1 MRILNALS
9 RLLLNLPYMV
19 RLGIVV
25 LLFLICVILLVFGFP
40 SPYDGS
46 LFAVPVAL
54 AAWLFKQ
61 RGAFLCIGGTLL
73 VIAVTYQV
81 RANGLGP
88 QSLLTVLIIGA
99 VALMTEGLVI
109 AYLRHALDLVQ
120 AAQSNAQ
127 QAQQAQQQAT
137 LAYEQQRQLNQL
149 KDQFLL
155 HVSHELRT
163 PLQAVLGYLE
173 LLQAFDGQLDA
184 AMRTSSLD
192 KAIHACQELQLLV
205 NGVLDVVRISSSQQ
219 APKVEQLP
227 VMQVVQDVLADV
239 EPQKLQNY
247 ALRLDIPGDLLVVA
261 DPRQLRQVLH
271 NLVTN
276 ALKYSPV
283 SSSVIISASLS
294 DAARGES
301 DSSPQVC
308 ICVKDTGPGIPAEEI
323 PFLFEKFV
331 RLKRDLS
338 SPVRGTGL
346 GLYISK
352 ELVEAMGGRIWVE
365 SSGIPGEGSR
375 FCFTLPNATGSMSG
389 VSDPSGSL
397 PEEV

>member
-61 RGAFLCIGGTLL
+61 RGAFLCIGGTLV

-120 AAQSNAQ
+120 AAQSSAQ

-184 AMRTSSLD
+184 AMRISSLD

-219 APKVEQLP
+219 PPKVEQLP

-247 ALRLDIPGDLLVVA
+247 ALRLDIPGDLLVLGAGVA
-261 DPRQLRQVLH
+261 TASPLRL
-271 NLVTN
+271 
-276 ALKYSPV
+276 
-283 SSSVIISASLS
+283 
-294 DAARGES
+294 
-301 DSSPQVC
+301 
-308 ICVKDTGPGIPAEEI
+308 
-323 PFLFEKFV
+323 
-331 RLKRDLS
+331 
-338 SPVRGTGL
+338 
-346 GLYISK
+346 
-352 ELVEAMGGRIWVE
+352 
-365 SSGIPGEGSR
+365 
-375 FCFTLPNATGSMSG
+375 TGSG
-389 VSDPSGSL
+389 RPRPG
-397 PEEV
+397 

>member
-40 SPYDGS
+40 SLYDGS

-61 RGAFLCIGGTLL
+61 RGAFLCIGGTLV
-73 VIAVTYQV
+73 VIAVTYRV

-88 QSLLTVLIIGA
+88 QSLFTVLIIGT

-184 AMRTSSLD
+184 AMRTRSLD

-219 APKVEQLP
+219 PPKLEQLS
-227 VMQVVQDVLADV
+227 VIQVVQDVLADV

-247 ALRLDIPGDLLVVA
+247 ALRLDIPGDLLVIA

-271 NLVTN
+271 NLLMN

-283 SSSVIISASLS
+283 SSLVIISARPS
-294 DAARGES
+294 DAVGRES
-301 DSSPQVC
+301 DSSSQVC
-308 ICVKDTGPGIPAEEI
+308 ICVKDTGPGIPAQEI

-365 SSGIPGEGSR
+365 STGIPGEGSR
-375 FCFTLPNATGSMSG
+375 FCFTLPSATGSMSG
-389 VSDPSGSL
+389 GSDPSGSL
-397 PEEV
+397 PGKV

>member
-1 MRILNALS
+1 
-9 RLLLNLPYMV
+9 
-19 RLGIVV
+19 
-25 LLFLICVILLVFGFP
+25 
-40 SPYDGS
+40 
-46 LFAVPVAL
+46 
-54 AAWLFKQ
+54 
-61 RGAFLCIGGTLL
+61 
-73 VIAVTYQV
+73 
-81 RANGLGP
+81 
-88 QSLLTVLIIGA
+88 
-99 VALMTEGLVI
+99 
-109 AYLRHALDLVQ
+109 LRHALDLVQ
-120 AAQSNAQ
+120 AAQSSAQ

-219 APKVEQLP
+219 PPKVEQLP
-227 VMQVVQDVLADV
+227 VIQVVQDMLADV

-271 NLVTN
+271 NLLMN

-283 SSSVIISASLS
+283 SSLVIISASPS
-294 DAARGES
+294 DAVGRES
-301 DSSPQVC
+301 DSSSLVC

-375 FCFTLPNATGSMSG
+375 FCFTLPGATDSISGGS
-389 VSDPSGSL
+389 DLSGSL
-397 PEEV
+397 PEKV